1 MEHDTLREKG
11 FEAIAASLVDFGY
24 SDCTGEMI
32 SDIHA
37 AMVEGKEEIPHGII
51 GNFAADQLRS
61 RPDLF
66 GDLGKLFGD
75 GDLEAHS
82 NETAC

>member
-1 MEHDTLREKG
+1 MADDTPRQQG
-11 FEAIAASLVDFGY
+11 FKAIAASLVDFGY

-37 AMVEGKEEIPHGII
+37 AMVEGKEELPHGVI
-51 GNFAADQLRS
+51 GNFASDQLRS

-66 GDLGKLFGD
+66 GDLEGQTD
-75 GDLEAHS
+75 
-82 NETAC
+82 ETTG